1 MFFIQIHKMF
11 TVSYDVFAC
20 DDHQPERV
28 IRGFTDFVEAV
39 KYWADCSET
48 EDNCHFLY
56 TPVISMEKLPEYS
69 EAIPF

>member
-1 MFFIQIHKMF
+1 VFFIQIHKMF
-11 TVSYDVFAC
+11 TVSYDVYAC

-28 IRGFTDFVEAV
+28 IRNFTDIAEAV

-48 EDNCHFLY
+48 EDNS
-56 TPVISMEKLPEYS
+56 VISMESLPECS